1 MGPFFEI
8 RAQSKKGH
16 HWAAQWLKK
25 KVLALVGFFE
35 PRSMVRNGWAQAL
48 WQKKRSHFAEGA
60 TRKCM
65 TCGNCIS
72 VYLKQFACEKARQT
86 PQDLSHV
93 LFIGI

>member
-1 MGPFFEI
+1 MGPFLATIELHNGALFRNS
-8 RAQSKKGH
+8 RAVEKGAPLGSSMIDGKQS
-16 HWAAQWLKK
+16 
-25 KVLALVGFFE
+25 E
-35 PRSMVRNGWAQAL
+35 R
-48 WQKKRSHFAEGA
+48 E
-60 TRKCM
+60 RKCM